1 MDYMILDSAGNA
13 LASFQDEETA
23 HATLYAMS
31 QVEPLAAEDVA
42 LIAYGDDG
50 LPVGEAMFIADAAA
64 SGHLRGFGLRASRRA
79 HVHWGKAALARGVR
93 RQLELD
99 TCPGSAARIAL
110 AFKRLTK
117 DER

>member
-50 LPVGEAMFIADAAA
+50 LPVGEAMFIADAPLPVTFED
-64 SGHLRGFGLRASRRA
+64 SVFVL
-79 HVHWGKAALARGVR
+79 RGVR
-93 RQLELD
+93 
-99 TCPGSAARIAL
+99 TCTGAR
-110 AFKRLTK
+110 RRSPVEYVGNWNWTRVQ
-117 DER
+117 DPQPV